1 MVMQG
6 VFHLME
12 SVTVER
18 VGERFSY
25 IAVARKLLKIFE
37 KLLQQHVHFLENLP
51 EQDLLNLY
59 ASTKIILST
68 AHFEPF
74 GMSVAEGMMLRAVPV
89 VYRGPLSG
97 PWIDII
103 DKGNYGIGFRTTE
116 ELAEAIEHVINTE
129 RKLFELQDKAFE
141 CSRIFLLSTFK
152 KKFMELIEGII

>member
-1 MVMQG
+1 
-6 VFHLME
+6 ME

-59 ASTKIILST
+59 ASSKIILST

-74 GMSVAEGMMLRAVPV
+74 GMSVPEGMMLRAVPV
-89 VYRGPLSG
+89 VYKGPLSG
-97 PWIDII
+97 PWIDMI
-103 DKGNYGIGFRTTE
+103 DKGRYGIDFRTIE
-116 ELAEAIEHVINTE
+116 EFAEAIVMNADGTE
-129 RKLFELQDKAFE
+129 LSELQEKHTKALKGLHLINLRE
-141 CSRIFLLSTFK
+141 TLLDY
-152 KKFMELIEGII
+152 